1 MTANVFDTLMAGAR
15 AAAAAAETKQSPPKK
30 TNKRKLS
37 SSSTGGNKNNKA
49 ACYILAPKP
58 SVKESKE
65 ITVVKN
71 NEEKKEDENAMK
83 LINFQTAGR
92 IESNIMS
99 MLKTDT
105 EDFEPESMVP
115 CWGDK
120 NRVPFMFL
128 CQIFDLISEK
138 CSQKIINNIA
148 CNMLRIV
155 METTPD
161 DLIPMVYL
169 SANKIVETGSDS
181 DLGVDES
188 LIIKL
193 LAETYGITENRVKDK
208 KKTSGDLGKTA
219 EHLRS
224 CSSQYVMYKPQPLTV
239 VKVFDTFQIIAKLTG
254 KDSEKKKINSIKPI
268 IIAAGGCQLK
278 YIIWFL
284 LQKSKRIGFGEP
296 IILEALGHAAVYYK
310 NPNPKSVD
318 SCLKLKASEIVK
330 RAVSI
335 CPVYSKLINVI
346 LNGGVWE
353 IPKECGLTV
362 GIPVKPMLSN
372 PIKSISE
379 MINMFFDGKEQICE
393 YKYDGQR
400 AQIHYMEE
408 NGKVEIFNRSLE
420 RSTEM
425 YPDVLVAISRL
436 KKMNVKS
443 FVLDCEIVAY
453 DCTKQEILPL
463 EILSTRKRKVALNDV
478 KVNVCIFAFDMLYL
492 NGNSL
497 CEEPLK
503 VRKSNLYESFEEEL
517 GVFQF
522 ATGLITGN
530 LNETESFFDSAINAG
545 CEGLIIKDFDGLY
558 EPNISFYW
566 RKLKIDYI
574 EGVRDS
580 LDLVPIAAYY
590 GKCEGVYGSFLMACY
605 DRANGKYES
614 ICKLGIGF
622 TEPKL
627 KEIHSRFQ
635 SKVIT
640 EPKPDYLYDSVAVNP
655 DVWFETSEVW
665 EVNVRGFTISSD
677 YCAAIGMVEH
687 DKGLSARF
695 PRFIREGDKDPDQ
708 ATSSN
713 QIAEMYKEQF
723 AKSTQ

>member
-1 MTANVFDTLMAGAR
+1 
-15 AAAAAAETKQSPPKK
+15 
-30 TNKRKLS
+30 
-37 SSSTGGNKNNKA
+37 
-49 ACYILAPKP
+49 
-58 SVKESKE
+58 
-65 ITVVKN
+65 
-71 NEEKKEDENAMK
+71 
-83 LINFQTAGR
+83 
-92 IESNIMS
+92 
-99 MLKTDT
+99 
-105 EDFEPESMVP
+105 MVP

-128 CQIFDLISEK
+128 CQVFDLISEK
-138 CSQKIINNIA
+138 ASQEIINNIA

-155 METTPD
+155 METNPD
-161 DLIPMVYL
+161 DLIPMVHL

-193 LAETYGITENRVKDK
+193 LAETYGITEKRVKDK

-219 EHLRS
+219 ENLRS

-239 VKVFDTFQIIAKLTG
+239 AKVFDTFQIIAKLTG
-254 KDSEKKKINSIKPI
+254 KDSEKKKINCIKPV

-284 LQKSKRIGFGEP
+284 LQKSKRIGFGDQT
-296 IILEALGHAAVYYK
+296 ILEALGHAAVYHK
-310 NPNPKSVD
+310 NPDPKSVD
-318 SCLKLKASEIVK
+318 SCLKLKASNIVK
-330 RAVSI
+330 RAISI

-362 GIPVKPMLSN
+362 GVPV
-372 PIKSISE
+372 
-379 MINMFFDGKEQICE
+379 
-393 YKYDGQR
+393 
-400 AQIHYMEE
+400 
-408 NGKVEIFNRSLE
+408 NGSLE
-420 RSTEM
+420 R
-425 YPDVLVAISRL
+425 R
-436 KKMNVKS
+436 
-443 FVLDCEIVAY
+443 
-453 DCTKQEILPL
+453 
-463 EILSTRKRKVALNDV
+463 
-478 KVNVCIFAFDMLYL
+478 
-492 NGNSL
+492 
-497 CEEPLK
+497 
-503 VRKSNLYESFEEEL
+503 
-517 GVFQF
+517 
-522 ATGLITGN
+522 
-530 LNETESFFDSAINAG
+530 

-558 EPNISFYW
+558 EPD
-566 RKLKIDYI
+566 IDYI

-640 EPKPDYLYDSVAVNP
+640 EPKPDYLYDAVAFNP

-665 EVNVRGFTISSD
+665 VVNVRGFTISSD
-677 YCAAIGMVEH
+677 YCAAIGMVKH

-708 ATSSN
+708 ATSSE

-723 AKSTQ
+723 PKLTQ